1 MPGKAEVIN
10 LSLPEGTED
19 KEERL
24 KLESGREIRVT
35 SGKEELIEICEPQGE
50 VVMSVRLTASGPVVS
65 VRGAR
70 LDIKAAQTISLEADR
85 VKIKS
90 RQEATIE
97 SEGQMQLSA
106 SKNMNLRSEK
116 DVRVRGAMIHL
127 N

>member
-1 MPGKAEVIN
+1 MPGKAKVID
-10 LSLPEGTED
+10 LSLPEGAED
-19 KEERL
+19 KKGRL
-24 KLESGREIRVT
+24 QLESGREIRIT
-35 SGKEELIEICEPQGE
+35 SGKEERIEIYEPQGD
-50 VVMSVRLTASGPVVS
+50 VVMTVRLTATGPVVS

-70 LDIKAAQTISLEADR
+70 LDIKAAQTLSLEADR

-90 RQEATIE
+90 RKETTIE
-97 SEGQMQLSA
+97 SEGHMQLSA